1 MPGAILSDVGG
12 FNISTY
18 FLYFETRHNPSTAPL
33 AVYLAGG
40 PGESSVYTALAGE
53 SGPCHINTAGNAT
66 ELNPWSFNNH
76 VNMLYIDQPV
86 QTGFSYDSLV
96 NGTFNLS
103 SEVVTPL
110 MFNSSTAAAATD
122 PLTTWGTF
130 ASQNPLSTTNTTVS
144 SARAVWH
151 FAEHWLSSFPPF
163 STSSSSN
170 KISVWGNSYGG
181 FWAPEVAARFSKNFK
196 TLPATHPLKHKDM
209 VVDTLGLTNGCI
221 DFEQALTGFPQYAYN
236 NTYGVRFLS
245 EAQYNAAMDN
255 LTSPGGVLDLIKTC
269 RALGL
274 AGDPHFF
281 GNNETVNEVCVDAFV
296 QGYAVIDASNA
307 LNNVCNSTF
316 HYDRATY
323 TNTSA
328 AQWI

>member
-18 FLYFETRHNPSTAPL
+18 FLYFEARNNPSTAPL

-40 PGESSVYTALAGE
+40 AGESSVYTALASE
-53 SGPCHINTAGNAT
+53 TGPCYVNTAGNAT
-66 ELNPWSFNNH
+66 ELNPWSFNNN

-96 NGTFNLS
+96 NGTFNLT
-103 SEVVTPL
+103 SEIITPL
-110 MFNSSTAAAATD
+110 EFNSSTAVAATD

-130 ASQNPLSTTNTTVS
+130 PSQDPLRTTNTTVA

-151 FAEHWLSSFPPF
+151 FGEHWLSSFPPF

-170 KISVWGNSYGG
+170 KISFWGNSYGG
-181 FWAPEVAARFSKNFK
+181 LWAPEVAARFSKNFK
-196 TLPATHPLKHKDM
+196 SLPATHPLKRKDM

-221 DFEQALTGFPQYAYN
+221 DFEQALPGFPEYAYN
-236 NTYGVRFLS
+236 NTYGVQFLS

-255 LTSPGGVLDLIKTC
+255 LTSPGGALDLIKTC
-269 RALGL
+269 RTLGL
-274 AGDPHFF
+274 AGDPQFF
-281 GNNETVNEVCVDAFV
+281 GNNETVNKVCGEAFV
-296 QGYAVIDASNA
+296 QGYAVIGASDA
-307 LNNVCNSTF
+307 LNNVCIF
-316 HYDRATY
+316 
-323 TNTSA
+323 
-328 AQWI
+328 